1 MQLNN
6 RQLPPNC
13 VIFHLID
20 GIYALDL
27 PSVALPPKHLPPIST
42 SSYSALMRLS
52 SLDDSIQDALA
63 TRERLAAQINTILQE
78 QPVDDTPQA
87 EEEAALAAKYLKSEQ
102 RLVKLSIR
110 QRDELQASIAAR
122 RKAID
127 DGTKSQ
133 AQAQIELES
142 IQQQVEEMMVAQ
154 QANTE
159 QIHGQRRRICEEL
172 LHIFPIEP
180 TARSLTFTICG
191 LLLPNTSFDDSDE
204 DVVAAAL
211 GHVARL
217 VDMLQYY
224 LSVPIPYPVMPYGSR
239 SIVRDDIS
247 TLVDTQRTFP
257 LYGKGTI
264 RFRFEY
270 AVFLLNKDIECLA
283 ESQGLKLIDIRHTL
297 PNLKYLL
304 YVCSAGT
311 AELPMRKA
319 GGIRG
324 LLAGKVTPLPSR
336 RGSEEGLAD
345 AARKALEHGSSA
357 NGGTKGNLSLQL
369 PFDAE
374 PTTSLRT
381 RGLRENR
388 AR

>member
-1 MQLNN
+1 
-6 RQLPPNC
+6 
-13 VIFHLID
+13 
-20 GIYALDL
+20 
-27 PSVALPPKHLPPIST
+27 
-42 SSYSALMRLS
+42 MRLS
-52 SLDDSIQDALA
+52 TLDDSIQDALA
-63 TRERLAAQINTILQE
+63 TRERLAAQINSMLRDE
-78 QPVDDTPQA
+78 PVDDTAQA
-87 EEEAALAAKYLKSEQ
+87 HEEAALAAKYVKAEQ
-102 RLVKLSIR
+102 KLLNFSIK
-110 QRDELQASIAAR
+110 QRDELQASITAR
-122 RKAID
+122 RDAID
-127 DGTKSQ
+127 AGVNSQ
-133 AQAQIELES
+133 ARS
-142 IQQQVEEMMVAQ
+142 QVELDATRRQVIEMMQLQ

-172 LHIFPIEP
+172 LQIFPIEP
-180 TARSLTFTICG
+180 TSRSLTFTICG
-191 LLLPNTSFDDSDE
+191 LLLPNTSFDDSEE
-204 DVVAAAL
+204 DVIAAAL

-224 LSVPIPYPVMPYGSR
+224 LSVPLPYPVVAYGSR
-239 SIVRDDIS
+239 SIVRDEIS
-247 TLVDTQRTFP
+247 TLADTQRTFP
-257 LYGKGTI
+257 LYGKGMI

-311 AELPMRKA
+311 AELPARKA

-324 LLAGKVTPLPSR
+324 LLAGRVTPLPSR
-336 RGSEEGLAD
+336 RGSEDGFGD
-345 AARKALEHGSSA
+345 VARKALEHGSE

-369 PFDAE
+369 PFNADQ
-374 PTTSLRT
+374 TTSLRT